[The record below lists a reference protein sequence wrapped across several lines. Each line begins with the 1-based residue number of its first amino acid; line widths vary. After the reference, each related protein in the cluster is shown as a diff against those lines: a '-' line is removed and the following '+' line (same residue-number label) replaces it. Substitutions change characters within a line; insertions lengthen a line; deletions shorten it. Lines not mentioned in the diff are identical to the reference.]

1 MALFESADN
10 AIAAGIELYNAIVLN
25 PNPQETFGLPYVKI
39 GVGIHSGMARIGIV
53 GEEERMSGTVISNT
67 VNISSRIESLTKRY
81 GAGMIISKDTLDRM
95 KNPDA
100 LSTRYLGMVQV
111 AGVNEVSALYEVL
124 DCLTYEQR
132 TLREQTK
139 NEFREAVRLFHT
151 ENLQESVEIF
161 KEVKKENPED
171 IAPELYISYIED
183 KIERG
188 DNEHNIF
195 QFKNK

>member
-1 MALFESADN
+1 
-10 AIAAGIELYNAIVLN
+10 
-25 PNPQETFGLPYVKI
+25 
-39 GVGIHSGMARIGIV
+39 
-53 GEEERMSGTVISNT
+53 
-67 VNISSRIESLTKRY
+67 
-81 GAGMIISKDTLDRM
+81 MIISKDTLDRM
-95 KNPDA
+95 KNPAA